1 MDLYIFQKINEFAF
15 KWFWLDVLAIFFA
28 KYFEYFL
35 IISVLL
41 FLVMH
46 FKNYWKI
53 IIQAILAAILSRFF
67 ITEIIYQFFPRS
79 RPFVELPVN
88 LLLNHSPTASFPSG
102 HAAFYFAIATVIFR
116 YNKKAG
122 ILFFAG
128 SFLISISRIFVGL
141 HWLSDVLGGF
151 LIGIIS
157 GLIITFLFPKVFPNL
172 QKRLQQLK

>member
-1 MDLYIFQKINEFAF
+1 MADDA
-15 KWFWLDVLAIFFA
+15 
-28 KYFEYFL
+28 
-35 IISVLL
+35 
-41 FLVMH
+41 
-46 FKNYWKI
+46 
-53 IIQAILAAILSRFF
+53 
-67 ITEIIYQFFPRS
+67 
-79 RPFVELPVN
+79 VELVRLRN
-88 LLLNHSPTASFPSG
+88 DFYRDNHRKVMMALLI
-102 HAAFYFAIATVIFR
+102 AIATVIFC